1 MFLEKS
7 LSRDRLYDTLDFQR
21 PNVDHLVPHYQSSK
35 FIFQDEKQKEKVV
48 NNNNS
53 EAEKE
58 KETGDTGNE
67 SYV

>member
-1 MFLEKS
+1 LFQCFLEKS

-35 FIFQDEKQKEKVV
+35 FIFHDEKQKEKVV
-48 NNNNS
+48 NNNS
-53 EAEKE
+53 EAE

>member
-35 FIFQDEKQKEKVV
+35 LIFQDEKQKVV

-58 KETGDTGNE
+58 TGDTGNE